1 MTGVCLAE
9 GLEQLRA
16 RGSLRL
22 GGGGGGG
29 LLLPA
34 LLPEQ
39 IEQVQLG
46 RGLAQHRGL
55 HAERVVGTVELHP
68 AKLGRLDVAAELRGG
83 DGLSALAAEPEAGLE
98 AGADAVSVAVV
109 DAA

>member
-22 GGGGGGG
+22 GGGGG

-46 RGLAQHRGL
+46 RGLPQHRGL
-55 HAERVVGTVELHP
+55 HAERVVGTENGKSS
-68 AKLGRLDVAAELRGG
+68 AKIFADHKNIYRLNCTPP
-83 DGLSALAAEPEAGLE
+83 SW
-98 AGADAVSVAVV
+98 GA
-109 DAA
+109 